1 MFNGKNFLSILAVV
15 VVISALVGGV
25 FGYYGATLSG
35 NGTSISQF
43 LKSAPAPGSL
53 PKPNS
58 GAPVTSDETAV
69 INVVKKST
77 PAVVSIVATKDLA
90 IVEQRGFNPFQDFCQ
105 DPFFR
110 QFLGNQCSQ
119 STTPP
124 SQRTQRQQVAAG
136 TGFIISSEGL
146 ILTNKHVINISG
158 ANFTVITNDGKKY
171 PATILAKDPVQDL
184 AVLKISAAG
193 LPTLPLG
200 DSSTLQIGQTVVAI
214 GNALGQFSN
223 TVSRGVIS
231 GLSRSIVASDGG
243 GGSSERLDQVIQT
256 DAAIN
261 PGNSGGPLLN
271 LQGQVVG
278 IDTAV
283 AENAQNIGFAIPI
296 NQAKKGIDQVKSS
309 GKIVYPF
316 LGIRYAL
323 ITPEI
328 KEKNNLPVDYGAIVV
343 RGESQTDLAVTPG
356 SPADKAG
363 IKENDII
370 LEIDGVKITPDNDL
384 AKIVQNHKI
393 GDTVILK
400 ILSQGK
406 EKSVQLTL
414 EERK

>member
-1 MFNGKNFLSILAVV
+1 MFNEKNFLSVLAVV

-35 NGTSISQF
+35 NGTSINQF
-43 LKSAPAPGSL
+43 FKSAPRPGNLS
-53 PKPNS
+53 KPNS

-77 PAVVSIVATKDLA
+77 PAVVSIVATKDLTV
-90 IVEQRGFNPFQDFCQ
+90 IEQRGFNPFQDFCQ

-110 QFLGNQCSQ
+110 QFLGNQCNQPSAPQ
-119 STTPP
+119 SP
-124 SQRTQRQQVAAG
+124 RTQRQQVAAG

-146 ILTNKHVINISG
+146 ILTNKHVVNVSG
-158 ANFTVITNDGKKY
+158 ASFTVIANDGKKY
-171 PATILAKDPVQDL
+171 AAAILAKDPVRDL

-193 LPTLPLG
+193 LPILPLG
-200 DSSTLQIGQTVVAI
+200 DSSTLQIGQTVIAI

-283 AENAQNIGFAIPI
+283 AENAQSIGFAIPI
-296 NQAKKGIDQVKSS
+296 NQAKKDIDQVKSS

-328 KEKNNLPVDYGAIVV
+328 KEKNNLPVDYGALVV
-343 RGESQTDLAVTPG
+343 RGENKTDLAITPS

-370 LEIDGVKITPDNDL
+370 LEIDGVKITHDSDL
-384 AKIVQNHKI
+384 AKIVQNHKV
-393 GDTVILK
+393 GDVVTLK
-400 ILSQGK
+400 VLSQGR
-406 EKSVQLTL
+406 EKTVELTL

>member
-1 MFNGKNFLSILAVV
+1 MLNEKNFLSILTVV

-25 FGYYGATLSG
+25 FGYYGATLSD
-35 NGTSISQF
+35 NGTPISQF
-43 LKSAPAPGSL
+43 LRSAPVPGGSS
-53 PKPNS
+53 KTDS
-58 GAPVTSDETAV
+58 GTPVTSDETAV

-90 IVEQRGFNPFQDFCQ
+90 IVEQKGFSPFQDFCH

-119 STTPP
+119 PSAPP

-136 TGFIISSEGL
+136 TGFVISSEGL

-171 PATILAKDPVQDL
+171 AATILAKDPVQDL
-184 AVLKISAAG
+184 AVLKISATG

-200 DSSTLQIGQTVVAI
+200 DSSTLQIGQTVIAI

-231 GLSRSIVASDGG
+231 GLSRSIVASDS
-243 GGSSERLDQVIQT
+243 GGSSERLDQIIQT

-278 IDTAV
+278 IDMAV

-296 NQAKKGIDQVKSS
+296 NQAKKDIDQVKSS

-323 ITPEI
+323 ITSDI
-328 KEKNNLPVDYGAIVV
+328 KEKNNLPVNYGAIVV

-384 AKIVQNHKI
+384 AKIVQNHKV
-393 GDTVILK
+393 GDSITLK
-400 ILSQGK
+400 ILSQGR
-406 EKSVQLTL
+406 EKNIQLTL